1 MTESRFIDPE
11 DEAFND
17 IERMSRTRKESV
29 RASMLKPKT
38 AEEFYSE
45 LMDRARDEVRG
56 EIDYLK
62 RNLELAIGLLEDNQH
77 LIADNER
84 HVYVMLYNDI
94 LENIKQPF
102 TKR

>member
-1 MTESRFIDPE
+1 MDPE

-17 IERMSRTRKESV
+17 IERMSKIRRESV
-29 RASMLKPKT
+29 RSSMLKPKT

-62 RNLELAIGLLEDNQH
+62 RNLELAVGLLEDNQH

-84 HVYVMLYNDI
+84 HVYVMLYNDT

-102 TKR
+102 VRGQT